1 MPISKN
7 DKVLVLN
14 KLCENLL
21 KLEPQELPTLAF
33 QLFTLSTTPAQLM
46 IPLISLN
53 QYFQKYLYQK
63 QLDQTSNSEQLNF
76 DSIGEL
82 SLWQIDFQ
90 FSKWVS
96 VPHSIIIYGL
106 FCYFHLHHR
115 PLRWQWFG
123 SGSKYGFISPEQ
135 LFRVQDQWKGNGSTD
150 ACKFTLDWNIGQ
162 VFLLNSGYWFS
173 ILKLNNEPQII
184 FVFF

>member
-1 MPISKN
+1 MPISKS

-33 QLFTLSTTPAQLM
+33 QLFTLSTTPAKLM

-82 SLWQIDFQ
+82 SLRQIDFE
-90 FSKWVS
+90 FSK
-96 VPHSIIIYGL
+96 
-106 FCYFHLHHR
+106 
-115 PLRWQWFG
+115 
-123 SGSKYGFISPEQ
+123 
-135 LFRVQDQWKGNGSTD
+135 
-150 ACKFTLDWNIGQ
+150 
-162 VFLLNSGYWFS
+162 
-173 ILKLNNEPQII
+173 
-184 FVFF
+184 

>member
-1 MPISKN
+1 MSKHCSSHFTHFEVETFVQHYNKTVFFTTNSEMPISKA

-33 QLFTLSTTPAQLM
+33 QLFTLSSTPAQLM

-63 QLDQTSNSEQLNF
+63 QLDQCSNSESLNF

-82 SLWQIDFQ
+82 ETCITHSEIDLNQKSYFFLQIDF
-90 FSKWVS
+90 VILIYC
-96 VPHSIIIYGL
+96 PHRIPFYII
-106 FCYFHLHHR
+106 
-115 PLRWQWFG
+115 
-123 SGSKYGFISPEQ
+123 
-135 LFRVQDQWKGNGSTD
+135 
-150 ACKFTLDWNIGQ
+150 
-162 VFLLNSGYWFS
+162 
-173 ILKLNNEPQII
+173 
-184 FVFF
+184 